1 MSKKLEDSKKERYR
15 KEFRDKFREIFKEK
29 FRESVEKGEVMPFT

>member
-1 MSKKLEDSKKERYR
+1 MSKKLEDSEKERYR

-29 FRESVEKGEVMPFT
+29 FRERVGKGEVMPFT

>member
-1 MSKKLEDSKKERYR
+1 MSKKLDDSEKEKYQ

-29 FRESVEKGEVMPFT
+29 FREKIEKGEVMPFT